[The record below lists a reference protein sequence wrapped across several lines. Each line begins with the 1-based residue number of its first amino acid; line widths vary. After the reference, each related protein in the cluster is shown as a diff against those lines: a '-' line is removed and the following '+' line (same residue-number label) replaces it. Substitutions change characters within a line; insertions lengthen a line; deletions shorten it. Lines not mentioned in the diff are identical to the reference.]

1 MSLRRLLGKTLLCA
15 MLGASLL
22 AAVATPARAD
32 RDDACRRQVRKA
44 EENLE
49 KAVRKHGEHSR
60 QAEQRRHQLEETRE
74 RCHMRDRDRDHDRD
88 HDRDRDR
95 R

>member
-1 MSLRRLLGKTLLCA
+1 MSVSKIVGKVMMCA

-22 AAVATPARAD
+22 VGMATPAHGD
-32 RDDACRRQVRKA
+32 RDDKCRRDIQKA

-60 QAEQRRHQLEETRE
+60 QAEQRRHQLEEVRE
-74 RCHMRDRDRDHDRD
+74 RCHWRDRDHDQR
-88 HDRDRDR
+88 
-95 R
+95 